1 MNILVVLPLLSL
13 LDGSLAQIPRYLIPT
28 SGGSSLPVLTTPQL
42 QSLVSS
48 SSLYGSLKRSSLS
61 GGGSVSRYGLPSTGG
76 SGVNPSIV
84 AIPLYVR
91 NAGGIQRSSTVYDI
105 LDKARYPSAAS
116 TKYQT
121 YASYLSPKKVS
132 SSPAIETYGSRYSEK
147 PALLS
152 TYSKYDS
159 PKASSSSYDPVRYES
174 KYDSPKTS
182 SSSYD
187 PVRYELKNSEPGYG
201 DASAVSLLSTGYGSG
216 ASRGSS
222 YGSGN
227 SGAVSIAYPPPS
239 RSAGS
244 QQSQVPRLRAIEYD
258 DNQKA
263 ALADFASALENF
275 ELKSIK
281 NDDVYDI
288 PAINPPSGSSSS
300 TSYGSSG
307 SSYTSPARL
316 AVAKKQE
323 AVRQAV
329 AAAVDR
335 GNDGYGSSTYGKSQS
350 QSYDSQPASS
360 YDDRSYDR
368 QSGGYGQ
375 AASAGDYASAASS
388 GDSYRSPVTVV
399 DKYQPAADSE
409 RYRPV
414 SVESERYRQAERA
427 VDSYRPA
434 DNYRPADSYRAADS
448 YRGADSYRAG
458 DNYRAAAADPYR
470 SVERNV
476 ESNRAQEESAY
487 DNQDGYVT
495 RQPASYGSGNSD
507 YYESASNRQVEP
519 SDPNCPYEDK
529 YGSSPSAAP
538 TSAYG
543 STSKLAA
550 ALSSVSVAKESASSA
565 YDRVPSSGT
574 EQDGY
579 APSDELDPSKL
590 DLKIVHLPV
599 SVLKR
604 LVGSGELALPSFQKK
619 KK

>member
-1 MNILVVLPLLSL
+1 M
-13 LDGSLAQIPRYLIPT
+13 
-28 SGGSSLPVLTTPQL
+28 
-42 QSLVSS
+42 
-48 SSLYGSLKRSSLS
+48 
-61 GGGSVSRYGLPSTGG
+61 
-76 SGVNPSIV
+76 
-84 AIPLYVR
+84 
-91 NAGGIQRSSTVYDI
+91 VYDI

-116 TKYQT
+116 TRYQT
-121 YASYLSPKKVS
+121 YASYLNSKKVS
-132 SSPAIETYGSRYSEK
+132 NSPTIEAYASRYTEK
-147 PALLS
+147 PTLLS

-159 PKASSSSYDPVRYES
+159 PKASSSSYEPVRYDS
-174 KYDSPKTS
+174 KYDSPKAS
-182 SSSYD
+182 SSSYE

-216 ASRGSS
+216 GSRASS

-227 SGAVSIAYPPPS
+227 SGAVSIAYPPPPS
-239 RSAGS
+239 RSAAS

-281 NDDVYDI
+281 NEDVYDI
-288 PAINPPSGSSSS
+288 PAINPSSGSSSS
-300 TSYGSSG
+300 GSYGS

-316 AVAKKQE
+316 VVAKKQE

-329 AAAVDR
+329 DR
-335 GNDGYGSSTYGKSQS
+335 GNDGYGKSQS

-368 QSGGYGQ
+368 PSSGYGQ

-399 DKYQPAADSE
+399 DKYQSSAAVESD

-414 SVESERYRQAERA
+414 AVESERYRQAERA

-434 DNYRPADSYRAADS
+434 DNYRAADSYRAADN
-448 YRGADSYRAG
+448 YRQADSYRATDSYRAA

-470 SVERNV
+470 TVERNV

-487 DNQDGYVT
+487 DNQDAYVT

-529 YGSSPSAAP
+529 YGSAPSAAP

-579 APSDELDPSKL
+579 APADELDPSKL